1 MPKVGMEPVRRKQLI
16 LATLESV
23 AEVGL
28 QHTTINTI
36 SKKAGLSSGIIS
48 HYFGGKKEL
57 ILATVRYLL
66 TELHN
71 NLVKHIADEP
81 VDAKTR
87 LYRIVETN
95 FASVQRED
103 RATKTWLSFWAE
115 SMHDPALHRLQRVN
129 SKRLESNLKYAFK
142 QMMSRD
148 NAQQAASTTAAIIDG
163 FWLRAALLGGDE
175 LFDQAERRTK
185 THIDTLIQAYGV

>member
-71 NLVKHIADEP
+71 NLVKHIAGET
-81 VDAKTR
+81 VDAQTR

-103 RATKTWLSFWAE
+103 RATKTWLSFWAQ

-142 QMMSRD
+142 QLMSRND
-148 NAQQAASTTAAIIDG
+148 AHQAASTTAAIIDG

-175 LFDQAERRTK
+175 LFDQAEKRTK